1 MDLSPQQLE
10 KLAKL
15 GIDTTGNHYP
25 NPTKLHQKISIAS
38 KKTPKLPLSSPH
50 IPNQT
55 ISSSQE
61 VLLLKSNKDPKVPK
75 TTIIPLISISGFTL
89 LSLAGLFVY
98 KTKDNPTTETIPP
111 KFNAATQEVE
121 NQPTQVPKSIQHY
134 LLSSQQSF
142 SAALQLQL
150 STPSSPDIIENL
162 NQSIIAATSAIKEF
176 PTDYRGYQQRASIYQ
191 ALADSQPQYLPQAIN
206 DLTMAQKLNSSS
218 PEITRNLAALFAKQ
232 GDAQNTL
239 NYLAQ
244 TVSLEP
250 TKAQN
255 FYDLAK
261 IQQQTGLIPEALQT
275 YQKLLTIVTDPVQL
289 NQVKSET
296 DALEKLLAQN
306 PNQQIKELPTP
317 TPNPN
322 SPFDVD
328 SPTLQA
334 SLSPSLVIASP
345 EEKKVI
351 TVSGLSDSNSLSGTN
366 ILSKGQTQLTIE
378 NQNLTSTSQVYL
390 TITKGGK
397 NQNLQVLSKTDSS
410 FTVSIDNPIQ
420 EDIEFKWW
428 IINK

>member
-10 KLAKL
+10 KLRLL
-15 GIDTTGNHYP
+15 GIDTTQNNYP
-25 NPTKLHQKISIAS
+25 NPPKLHQSISLS
-38 KKTPKLPLSSPH
+38 SEKTPKLPPSYPD
-50 IPNQT
+50 ITNQT

-61 VLLLKSNKDPKVPK
+61 VILLNTHKARKVPK
-75 TTIIPLISISGFTL
+75 TSIIPLISISGFTL
-89 LSLAGLFVY
+89 LSLAGLLIY
-98 KTKDNPTTETIPP
+98 KTKDSSPTEITPP

-142 SAALQLQL
+142 SAALQLQT
-150 STPSSPDIIENL
+150 SNPSSPDIIEKL
-162 NQSIIAATSAIKEF
+162 NQSIIAATSAIKDF

-218 PEITRNLAALFAKQ
+218 PEITRNLASLYAHQ

-275 YQKLLTIVTDPVQL
+275 YQKLLTIVTDPAQL

-306 PNQQIKELPTP
+306 PKQPLKELPTP
-317 TPNPN
+317 TPNPQN
-322 SPFDVD
+322 PFDID
-328 SPTLQA
+328 APTLQA

-366 ILSKGQTQLTIE
+366 LLPKGETQLTIN
-378 NQNLTSTSQVYL
+378 NQNLTSSSQVYL

-410 FTVSIDNPIQ
+410 FTVSIDSSIS

-428 IINK
+428 IIN